1 MTDGEFLRELILDLV
16 KLTGSLG
23 PQEQRRQARSIRD
36 RAEYLPQ
43 IFQTPQ
49 VVPSETEHGPQ
60 VVQVVEREE
69 EAGKVPLQQ
78 EDLPNLP
85 TVGAD
90 TPINQTAS

>member
-49 VVPSETEHGPQ
+49 VV
-60 VVQVVEREE
+60 QVVEREE